1 MIRMT
6 FWRVTDLKTRVA
18 IGKAIEDSRK
28 FGQKV
33 NRIKR
38 RLGAVNVIVLERGIG
53 REVVGFRFASD
64 TLHVEPGI
72 PSSPA
77 IVWRKERA
85 ETACAG
91 YWKPNP
97 KAKEGVALAKELT
110 PVEDAYEFT
119 RVLLNIPYW
128 CKGLIMTP
136 VRVVLQDDLIHI
148 AVPSEHAKCMKG
160 CERVSDVEIES
171 MRLMK
176 PLGLL

>member
-18 IGKAIEDSRK
+18 IGEAIEDSRK

-38 RLGAVNVIVLERGIG
+38 RLGDVNVIVLERGIG
-53 REVVGFRFASD
+53 REIVGFRFASD

-77 IVWRKERA
+77 IMWRKEKA
-85 ETACAG
+85 ETVCGG

-97 KAKEGVALAKELT
+97 KTKEGVALARELM
-110 PVEDAYEFT
+110 PAADADEFT

-128 CKGLIMTP
+128 CRGLMKTP

-148 AVPSEHAKCMKG
+148 AVPSEHVKYMKG

-171 MRLMK
+171 MKLMK